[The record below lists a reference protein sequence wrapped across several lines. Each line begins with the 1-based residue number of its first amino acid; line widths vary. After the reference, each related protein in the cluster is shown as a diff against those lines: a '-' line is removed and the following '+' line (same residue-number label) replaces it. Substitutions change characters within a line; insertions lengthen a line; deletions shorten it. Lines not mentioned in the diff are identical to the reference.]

1 MPLTSLSVYK
11 LQFMAALLIAQGLF
25 LLRLPVRSRFPLRAA
40 AAAAGCFLAALA
52 FPILSYDALYIS
64 VMFLAFFALTIPA
77 ARFCFGAGWRGCVF
91 CTVAGYS
98 VQHLASVCY
107 DMALTIAGFSGS
119 TQVYSNA
126 PARFD
131 PIPAAIFL
139 EVYALVYWA
148 LYQLFARRMK
158 KGEDM
163 DIQRPSLLVLVA
175 LTVLVEIVLNA
186 VVIYHKYENLDLV
199 YYLAASLANVVCSLS
214 VLVVL
219 FSLLFQKSLEA
230 ELEVVYQMWRQE
242 QKQYEISKQTID
254 LINVKC
260 HDMKHQI
267 RAISRQAAIDPA
279 ALEEMESVISIYGT
293 IVKTGSQALD
303 IILAEKNLYC
313 QKNGVTISC
322 IADGAKLDFMTDSD
336 IYSLFGNL
344 LDNAIRSVTAL
355 EPDKRV
361 ISFSVRAERAFLSIN
376 SHNYYGG
383 EVRMERGLPVS
394 NQAET
399 GYHGFGVASGR
410 LFTYF
415 GYALLLLYIKSA
427 DFQGEFIRYF
437 LNSFPKSPLLSA
449 PSAPSASSAAL
460 PPSAVPAP

>member
-11 LQFMAALLIAQGLF
+11 MQFMAALLIAQGLF
-25 LLRLPVRSRFPLRAA
+25 LPRLPVRSRFPLRAA
-40 AAAAGCFLAALA
+40 AAAVGCFLAALA

-399 GYHGFGVASGR
+399 GYHGFGVKSMALIVEKYGGTISFHAKSQVFNVNI
-410 LFTYF
+410 LFP
-415 GYALLLLYIKSA
+415 
-427 DFQGEFIRYF
+427 
-437 LNSFPKSPLLSA
+437 LNPDKYLRG
-449 PSAPSASSAAL
+449 
-460 PPSAVPAP
+460 

>member
-1 MPLTSLSVYK
+1 MQITSLFAYK
-11 LQFMAALLIAQGLF
+11 LQFMAALLLAEGLF
-25 LLRLPVRSRFPLRAA
+25 LLRLPRRDRFLPRTAA
-40 AAAAGCFLAALA
+40 AVLSCLLAALA
-52 FPILSYDALYIS
+52 FPIFSYNALYSS

-77 ARFCFGAGWRGCVF
+77 ARLCFDLSWRGCVF
-91 CTVAGYS
+91 CTIAGYS

-107 DMALTIAGFSGS
+107 DLVLTVSGFSGT

-126 PARFD
+126 PVRFD
-131 PIPAAIFL
+131 LIPAAIFL
-139 EVYALVYWA
+139 EVYALVYWT
-148 LYQLFARRMK
+148 LYQVFGRKMK
-158 KGEDM
+158 KDEEVT
-163 DIQRPSLLVLVA
+163 IQRPSLLVLAA

-199 YYLAASLANVVCSLS
+199 YYLAASLTNIICSLS
-214 VLVVL
+214 VLVIL
-219 FSLLFQKSLEA
+219 FSLLLQKSLEA
-230 ELEVVYQMWRQE
+230 ELEVVRQMWRQE
-242 QKQYEISKQTID
+242 QKQYEISKETID

-313 QKNGVTISC
+313 QKNSVTISC

-361 ISFSVRAERAFLSIN
+361 ISFSVRAERALLSIN

-383 EVRMERGLPVS
+383 EVRMERGIPVS
-394 NQAET
+394 NRAET
-399 GYHGFGVASGR
+399 GYHGFGVKSMALIVEKYGGTISFHAKNQVFNVNI
-410 LFTYF
+410 LF
-415 GYALLLLYIKSA
+415 
-427 DFQGEFIRYF
+427 
-437 LNSFPKSPLLSA
+437 PLDPGKYLR
-449 PSAPSASSAAL
+449 
-460 PPSAVPAP
+460 V

>member
-11 LQFMAALLIAQGLF
+11 MQFMAALLIAQGLF
-25 LLRLPVRSRFPLRAA
+25 LLRLPVRRRFPLRAA

-399 GYHGFGVASGR
+399 GYHGFGVKSMALIVEKYGGTISFHAKSQVFNVNI
-410 LFTYF
+410 LFP
-415 GYALLLLYIKSA
+415 
-427 DFQGEFIRYF
+427 
-437 LNSFPKSPLLSA
+437 LNPDKYLRG
-449 PSAPSASSAAL
+449 
-460 PPSAVPAP
+460 

>member
-11 LQFMAALLIAQGLF
+11 MQFMAALLIAQELF

-40 AAAAGCFLAALA
+40 AAAVGCFLAALA

-399 GYHGFGVASGR
+399 GYHGFGVKSMALIVEKYGGTISFHAKSQVFNVNI
-410 LFTYF
+410 LFP
-415 GYALLLLYIKSA
+415 
-427 DFQGEFIRYF
+427 
-437 LNSFPKSPLLSA
+437 LNPDKYLRG
-449 PSAPSASSAAL
+449 
-460 PPSAVPAP
+460 

>member
-40 AAAAGCFLAALA
+40 AAVAGCFLAALA

-64 VMFLAFFALTIPA
+64 VMFLAFFSLTIPA

-107 DMALTIAGFSGS
+107 DMTLTIAGFSGS
-119 TQVYSNA
+119 NQVYSNA

-399 GYHGFGVASGR
+399 GYHGFGVKSMALIVEKYGGTISFHAKSQVFNVNI
-410 LFTYF
+410 LFP
-415 GYALLLLYIKSA
+415 
-427 DFQGEFIRYF
+427 
-437 LNSFPKSPLLSA
+437 LNPDKYLRG
-449 PSAPSASSAAL
+449 
-460 PPSAVPAP
+460 

>member
-11 LQFMAALLIAQGLF
+11 MQFMAALLIAQGLF

-399 GYHGFGVASGR
+399 GYHGFGVKSMALIVEKYGGTISFHAKSQVFNVSI
-410 LFTYF
+410 LF
-415 GYALLLLYIKSA
+415 
-427 DFQGEFIRYF
+427 
-437 LNSFPKSPLLSA
+437 PLDPDKYLRG
-449 PSAPSASSAAL
+449 
-460 PPSAVPAP
+460 

>member
-119 TQVYSNA
+119 NQVYSNA

-399 GYHGFGVASGR
+399 GYHGFGVKSMALIVEKYGGTISFHAKSQVFNVNI
-410 LFTYF
+410 LF
-415 GYALLLLYIKSA
+415 
-427 DFQGEFIRYF
+427 
-437 LNSFPKSPLLSA
+437 PLDPDKYLRG
-449 PSAPSASSAAL
+449 
-460 PPSAVPAP
+460 

>member
-1 MPLTSLSVYK
+1 MQLTSLFAYK
-11 LQFMAALLIAQGLF
+11 LQFMAALLIAEGLF
-25 LLRLPVRSRFPLRAA
+25 LFRLPRRGRFVLRAA

-52 FPILSYDALYIS
+52 FPILRYDALYSS
-64 VMFLAFFALTIPA
+64 VMFLVFFTLTIPA
-77 ARFCFGAGWRGCVF
+77 ARLCFDAGWRGCVF

-107 DMALTIAGFSGS
+107 DLVLTVAGFSGT

-131 PIPAAIFL
+131 PIPAVIFL
-139 EVYALVYWA
+139 EVYALAYWL
-148 LYQLFARRMK
+148 LYQIFGRRMRK
-158 KGEDM
+158 NEEVS
-163 DIQRPSLLVLVA
+163 IQRPSLLVLVA

-199 YYLAASLANVVCSLS
+199 YYLAASLTNVICSLS
-214 VLVVL
+214 VLVIL
-219 FSLLFQKSLEA
+219 FSLLLQKSLEA
-230 ELEVVYQMWRQE
+230 ELEVVCQMWRQE
-242 QKQYEISKQTID
+242 QKQYEISKETID

-267 RAISRQAAIDPA
+267 RAISRQASIDPA
-279 ALEEMESVISIYGT
+279 ALEEMESVISIYGAV
-293 IVKTGSQALD
+293 VKTGNQALD

-313 QKNGVTISC
+313 QSTGVTISC

-344 LDNAIRSVTAL
+344 LDNAIRSVAAL

-361 ISFSVRAERAFLSIN
+361 ISFSVRAEQALLSIN

-394 NQAET
+394 NQAKT
-399 GYHGFGVASGR
+399 GYHGFGVKSMALIVEKYGGTISFHAKNQVFNVNI
-410 LFTYF
+410 LF
-415 GYALLLLYIKSA
+415 
-427 DFQGEFIRYF
+427 
-437 LNSFPKSPLLSA
+437 PLDPNKYLHR
-449 PSAPSASSAAL
+449 
-460 PPSAVPAP
+460 

>member
-1 MPLTSLSVYK
+1 MPLTRLSVYK
-11 LQFMAALLIAQGLF
+11 MQFMAALLIAQGLF

-399 GYHGFGVASGR
+399 GYHGFGVKSMALIVEKYGGTISFHAKSQVFNVNI
-410 LFTYF
+410 LF
-415 GYALLLLYIKSA
+415 
-427 DFQGEFIRYF
+427 
-437 LNSFPKSPLLSA
+437 PLDPDKYLRG
-449 PSAPSASSAAL
+449 
-460 PPSAVPAP
+460 

>member
-40 AAAAGCFLAALA
+40 AAVAGCFLAALA

-64 VMFLAFFALTIPA
+64 VMFLAFFSLTIPA

-107 DMALTIAGFSGS
+107 DMTLTIAGFSGS
-119 TQVYSNA
+119 NQVYSNA

-399 GYHGFGVASGR
+399 GYHGFGVKSMALIVEKYGGTISFHAKSQVFNVNI
-410 LFTYF
+410 LF
-415 GYALLLLYIKSA
+415 
-427 DFQGEFIRYF
+427 
-437 LNSFPKSPLLSA
+437 PLDPDKYLRG
-449 PSAPSASSAAL
+449 
-460 PPSAVPAP
+460 

>member
-107 DMALTIAGFSGS
+107 DMTLTIAGFSGS
-119 TQVYSNA
+119 NQVYSNA

-399 GYHGFGVASGR
+399 GYHGFGVKSMALIVEKYGGTISFHAKSQVFNVNI
-410 LFTYF
+410 LFP
-415 GYALLLLYIKSA
+415 
-427 DFQGEFIRYF
+427 
-437 LNSFPKSPLLSA
+437 LNPDKYLRG
-449 PSAPSASSAAL
+449 
-460 PPSAVPAP
+460 

>member
-1 MPLTSLSVYK
+1 
-11 LQFMAALLIAQGLF
+11 
-25 LLRLPVRSRFPLRAA
+25 
-40 AAAAGCFLAALA
+40 
-52 FPILSYDALYIS
+52 
-64 VMFLAFFALTIPA
+64 MFLAFFALTIPA

-399 GYHGFGVASGR
+399 GYHGFGVKSMALIVEKYGGTISFHAKSQVFNVNI
-410 LFTYF
+410 LFP
-415 GYALLLLYIKSA
+415 
-427 DFQGEFIRYF
+427 
-437 LNSFPKSPLLSA
+437 LNPDKYLRG
-449 PSAPSASSAAL
+449 
-460 PPSAVPAP
+460 

>member
-1 MPLTSLSVYK
+1 
-11 LQFMAALLIAQGLF
+11 
-25 LLRLPVRSRFPLRAA
+25 VRSRFPLRAA
-40 AAAAGCFLAALA
+40 AAAVGCFLAALA

-399 GYHGFGVASGR
+399 GYHGFGVKSMALIVEKYGGTISFHAKSQVFNVNI
-410 LFTYF
+410 LFP
-415 GYALLLLYIKSA
+415 
-427 DFQGEFIRYF
+427 
-437 LNSFPKSPLLSA
+437 LNPDKYLRG
-449 PSAPSASSAAL
+449 
-460 PPSAVPAP
+460 

>member
-40 AAAAGCFLAALA
+40 AAAVGCFLAALA

-107 DMALTIAGFSGS
+107 DMTLTIAGFSGS
-119 TQVYSNA
+119 NQVYSNA

-399 GYHGFGVASGR
+399 GYHGFGVKSMALIVEKYGGTISFHAKSQVFNVNI
-410 LFTYF
+410 LFP
-415 GYALLLLYIKSA
+415 
-427 DFQGEFIRYF
+427 
-437 LNSFPKSPLLSA
+437 LNPDKYLRG
-449 PSAPSASSAAL
+449 
-460 PPSAVPAP
+460 

>member
-383 EVRMERGLPVS
+383 EVRMARGLPVS

-399 GYHGFGVASGR
+399 GYHGFGVKSMALIVEKYGGTISFHAKSQVFNVNI
-410 LFTYF
+410 LFP
-415 GYALLLLYIKSA
+415 
-427 DFQGEFIRYF
+427 
-437 LNSFPKSPLLSA
+437 LNPDKYLRG
-449 PSAPSASSAAL
+449 
-460 PPSAVPAP
+460 

>member
-11 LQFMAALLIAQGLF
+11 MQFMAALLIAQGLF

-279 ALEEMESVISIYGT
+279 ALEEMDSVISIYGT

-399 GYHGFGVASGR
+399 GYHGFGVKSMALIVEKYGGTISFHAKSQVFNVNI
-410 LFTYF
+410 LF
-415 GYALLLLYIKSA
+415 
-427 DFQGEFIRYF
+427 
-437 LNSFPKSPLLSA
+437 PLDPDKYLRG
-449 PSAPSASSAAL
+449 
-460 PPSAVPAP
+460 

>member
-11 LQFMAALLIAQGLF
+11 MQFMAALLIAQGLF
-25 LLRLPVRSRFPLRAA
+25 LLRLRAA
-40 AAAAGCFLAALA
+40 AAAVGCFLAALA

-399 GYHGFGVASGR
+399 GYHGFGVKSMALIVEKYGGTISFHAKSQVFNVNI
-410 LFTYF
+410 LFP
-415 GYALLLLYIKSA
+415 
-427 DFQGEFIRYF
+427 
-437 LNSFPKSPLLSA
+437 LNPDKYLRG
-449 PSAPSASSAAL
+449 
-460 PPSAVPAP
+460 

>member
-1 MPLTSLSVYK
+1 M
-11 LQFMAALLIAQGLF
+11 
-25 LLRLPVRSRFPLRAA
+25 RRRFPLRAA
-40 AAAAGCFLAALA
+40 AAAVGCFLAALA

-399 GYHGFGVASGR
+399 GYHGFGVKSMALIVEKYGGTISFHAKSQVFNVNI
-410 LFTYF
+410 LFP
-415 GYALLLLYIKSA
+415 
-427 DFQGEFIRYF
+427 
-437 LNSFPKSPLLSA
+437 LNPDKYLRG
-449 PSAPSASSAAL
+449 
-460 PPSAVPAP
+460 

>member
-1 MPLTSLSVYK
+1 MQFTSLFAYK
-11 LQFMAALLIAQGLF
+11 LQFMAALLISEGLF
-25 LLRLPVRSRFPLRAA
+25 LLRLPRRSRFPLRAA
-40 AAAAGCFLAALA
+40 AAAAGCLLIALA
-52 FPILSYDALYIS
+52 FPILRYDALYSS
-64 VMFLAFFALTIPA
+64 VMFLVFFTLTIPA
-77 ARFCFGAGWRGCVF
+77 AKLCFDAGWRGCVF

-107 DMALTIAGFSGS
+107 DLVLTITGFSGT

-139 EVYALVYWA
+139 EVYALVYWL
-148 LYQLFARRMK
+148 LYQIFGRRMRK
-158 KGEDM
+158 NEEVS
-163 DIQRPSLLVLVA
+163 IQRPSLLVLVA

-186 VVIYHKYENLDLV
+186 IVIYHKYENLDLV
-199 YYLAASLANVVCSLS
+199 YYLAASLTNIICSLS
-214 VLVVL
+214 VLVIL
-219 FSLLFQKSLEA
+219 FSLLLQKSLEA

-242 QKQYEISKQTID
+242 QKQYEISKETID

-293 IVKTGSQALD
+293 IVKTGNQALD

-313 QKNGVTISC
+313 QTSGVTISC
-322 IADGAKLDFMTDSD
+322 IADGAKLDFLTDSD

-361 ISFSVRAERAFLSIN
+361 ISFSVRAEQALLSIN

-394 NQAET
+394 NRVET
-399 GYHGFGVASGR
+399 GYHGFGVKSMALIVEKYGGTISFHAKNQVFNVNI
-410 LFTYF
+410 LF
-415 GYALLLLYIKSA
+415 
-427 DFQGEFIRYF
+427 
-437 LNSFPKSPLLSA
+437 PLDPNKYLHR
-449 PSAPSASSAAL
+449 
-460 PPSAVPAP
+460 

>member
-11 LQFMAALLIAQGLF
+11 MQFMAALLIAQGLF

-344 LDNAIRSVTAL
+344 LDNAIRNVTAL

-399 GYHGFGVASGR
+399 GYHGFGVKSMALIVEKYGGTISFHAKSQVFNVNI
-410 LFTYF
+410 LF
-415 GYALLLLYIKSA
+415 
-427 DFQGEFIRYF
+427 
-437 LNSFPKSPLLSA
+437 PLDPDKYLRG
-449 PSAPSASSAAL
+449 
-460 PPSAVPAP
+460 

>member
-25 LLRLPVRSRFPLRAA
+25 LLRLPVRRRFPLRAA

-77 ARFCFGAGWRGCVF
+77 ARFCFAAGWRGCVF

-399 GYHGFGVASGR
+399 GYHGFGVKSMALIVEKYGGTISFHAKSQVFNVNI
-410 LFTYF
+410 LFP
-415 GYALLLLYIKSA
+415 
-427 DFQGEFIRYF
+427 
-437 LNSFPKSPLLSA
+437 LNPDKYLRG
-449 PSAPSASSAAL
+449 
-460 PPSAVPAP
+460 

>member
-40 AAAAGCFLAALA
+40 AAVAGCFLAALA

-186 VVIYHKYENLDLV
+186 VVIYHKYENMDLV
-199 YYLAASLANVVCSLS
+199 YYLAASLANVVFSLS
-214 VLVVL
+214 VLVLL

-399 GYHGFGVASGR
+399 GYHGFGVKSMALIVEKYGGTISFHAKSQVFNVNI
-410 LFTYF
+410 LFP
-415 GYALLLLYIKSA
+415 
-427 DFQGEFIRYF
+427 
-437 LNSFPKSPLLSA
+437 LNPDKYLRG
-449 PSAPSASSAAL
+449 
-460 PPSAVPAP
+460 

>member
-107 DMALTIAGFSGS
+107 DMTLTIAGFSGS
-119 TQVYSNA
+119 NQVYSNA

-267 RAISRQAAIDPA
+267 RAISRQTSIDPA

-293 IVKTGSQALD
+293 IVKTGNQALD

-399 GYHGFGVASGR
+399 GYHGFGVKSMALIVEKYGGTISFHAKSQVFNVNI
-410 LFTYF
+410 LFP
-415 GYALLLLYIKSA
+415 
-427 DFQGEFIRYF
+427 
-437 LNSFPKSPLLSA
+437 LNPDKYLRG
-449 PSAPSASSAAL
+449 
-460 PPSAVPAP
+460 

>member
-399 GYHGFGVASGR
+399 GYHGFGVKSMALIVEKYGGTISFHAKSQVFNVNI
-410 LFTYF
+410 LF
-415 GYALLLLYIKSA
+415 
-427 DFQGEFIRYF
+427 
-437 LNSFPKSPLLSA
+437 PLDPDKYLRG
-449 PSAPSASSAAL
+449 
-460 PPSAVPAP
+460 

>member
-11 LQFMAALLIAQGLF
+11 MQFMAALLIAQGLF

-260 HDMKHQI
+260 HDMKHQT

-279 ALEEMESVISIYGT
+279 ALEDVESVISIYGT

-399 GYHGFGVASGR
+399 GYHGFGVKSMALIVEKYGGTISFHAKSQVFNVNI
-410 LFTYF
+410 LF
-415 GYALLLLYIKSA
+415 
-427 DFQGEFIRYF
+427 
-437 LNSFPKSPLLSA
+437 PLDPDKYLRG
-449 PSAPSASSAAL
+449 
-460 PPSAVPAP
+460 

>member
-399 GYHGFGVASGR
+399 GYHGFGVKSM
-410 LFTYF
+410 
-415 GYALLLLYIKSA
+415 ALIVEKYGGTISFHAKSQVFNVNIL
-427 DFQGEFIRYF
+427 DR
-437 LNSFPKSPLLSA
+437 KS
-449 PSAPSASSAAL
+449 
-460 PPSAVPAP
+460 VV

>member
-11 LQFMAALLIAQGLF
+11 MQFMAALLIAQGLF

-40 AAAAGCFLAALA
+40 AAAVGCFLAALA

-383 EVRMERGLPVS
+383 EVRMERG
-394 NQAET
+394 QAET
-399 GYHGFGVASGR
+399 GYHGFGVKSMALIVEKYGGTISFHAKSQVFNVNI
-410 LFTYF
+410 LFP
-415 GYALLLLYIKSA
+415 
-427 DFQGEFIRYF
+427 
-437 LNSFPKSPLLSA
+437 LNPDKYLRG
-449 PSAPSASSAAL
+449 
-460 PPSAVPAP
+460 

>member
-1 MPLTSLSVYK
+1 MPLTSLFVYK
-11 LQFMAALLIAQGLF
+11 MQFMAALLIAQGLF

-40 AAAAGCFLAALA
+40 AAAVGCFLAALA

-399 GYHGFGVASGR
+399 GYHGFGVKSMALIVEKYGGTISFHAKSQVFNVNI
-410 LFTYF
+410 LFP
-415 GYALLLLYIKSA
+415 
-427 DFQGEFIRYF
+427 
-437 LNSFPKSPLLSA
+437 LNPDKYLRG
-449 PSAPSASSAAL
+449 
-460 PPSAVPAP
+460 

>member
-64 VMFLAFFALTIPA
+64 VMFLAFFSLTIPA

-107 DMALTIAGFSGS
+107 DMTLTIAGFSGS

-399 GYHGFGVASGR
+399 GYHGFGVKSMALIVEKYGGTISFHAKSQVFNVNI
-410 LFTYF
+410 LFP
-415 GYALLLLYIKSA
+415 
-427 DFQGEFIRYF
+427 
-437 LNSFPKSPLLSA
+437 LNPDKYLRG
-449 PSAPSASSAAL
+449 
-460 PPSAVPAP
+460 

>member
-11 LQFMAALLIAQGLF
+11 MQFMAALLIAQGLF

-40 AAAAGCFLAALA
+40 AAAVGCFLAALA

-399 GYHGFGVASGR
+399 GYHGFGVKSMALIVEKYGGTISFHAKSQVFNVNI
-410 LFTYF
+410 LFP
-415 GYALLLLYIKSA
+415 
-427 DFQGEFIRYF
+427 
-437 LNSFPKSPLLSA
+437 LNPDKYLRG
-449 PSAPSASSAAL
+449 
-460 PPSAVPAP
+460 

>member
-11 LQFMAALLIAQGLF
+11 MQFMAALLIAQGLF

-399 GYHGFGVASGR
+399 GYHGFGVKSMALIVEKYGGTISFHAKSQVFNVNI
-410 LFTYF
+410 LF
-415 GYALLLLYIKSA
+415 
-427 DFQGEFIRYF
+427 
-437 LNSFPKSPLLSA
+437 PLDPDKYLRG
-449 PSAPSASSAAL
+449 
-460 PPSAVPAP
+460 

>member
-40 AAAAGCFLAALA
+40 AAVAGCFLAALA

-399 GYHGFGVASGR
+399 GYHGFGVKSMALIVEKYGGTISFHAKSQVFNVNI
-410 LFTYF
+410 LFP
-415 GYALLLLYIKSA
+415 
-427 DFQGEFIRYF
+427 
-437 LNSFPKSPLLSA
+437 LNPDKYLRG
-449 PSAPSASSAAL
+449 
-460 PPSAVPAP
+460 

>member
-11 LQFMAALLIAQGLF
+11 MQFMATLLIAQGLF

-40 AAAAGCFLAALA
+40 AAAVGCFLAALA

-399 GYHGFGVASGR
+399 GYHGFGVKSMALIVEKYGGTISFHAKSQVFNVNI
-410 LFTYF
+410 LFP
-415 GYALLLLYIKSA
+415 
-427 DFQGEFIRYF
+427 
-437 LNSFPKSPLLSA
+437 LNPDKYLRG
-449 PSAPSASSAAL
+449 
-460 PPSAVPAP
+460 